1 MNNLID
7 VSRRQIIDNYLQKML
22 GDNDIKTAEKRINQ
36 SHEMK
41 AEVVKTAS
49 NRRSFI
55 FENMLDEE

>member
-22 GDNDIKTAEKRINQ
+22 GDNDIKTAGKRINQ

-41 AEVVKTAS
+41 TEVVKKAI
-49 NRRSFI
+49 NRRGFI
-55 FENMLDEE
+55 FENMFDGD

>member
-22 GDNDIKTAEKRINQ
+22 GDNDIKTAGKRINQ

-41 AEVVKTAS
+41 TEVVKKAI
-49 NRRSFI
+49 NRRGFI
-55 FENMLDEE
+55 FENMFDED

>member
-22 GDNDIKTAEKRINQ
+22 GDNDINTAGKRINQ

-41 AEVVKTAS
+41 TEVVKKAI
-49 NRRSFI
+49 NRRGFI
-55 FENMLDEE
+55 FENMFDED